1 MVVSSDKSECLVAE
15 NAENPG
21 ITENHSGVVTLNVF
35 LSLCLKEW
43 REDSVVVD
51 DLSD

>member
-1 MVVSSDKSECLVAE
+1 MVSSDKSECLVAE
-15 NAENPG
+15 NAENQG
-21 ITENHSGVVTLNVF
+21 ITQSHSGEVTLDVF

-43 REDSVVVD
+43 RKDSVVVD